1 LPLRVR
7 RRAEAIG
14 GSHRGNTAIKNTSY
28 GAYDIGRMLPPG
40 EYYRRKP
47 QGVVTGGGSKGSI
60 IIRAYAT
67 GEYCHR
73 GHIVRGVR
81 WRRSAAIGGTL

>member
-1 LPLRVR
+1 VLPPGDR
-7 RRAEAIG
+7 
-14 GSHRGNTAIKNTSY
+14 GSAATGSTSY
-28 GAYDIGRMLPPG
+28 GAYDIGRVLLPG

-47 QGVVTGGGSKGSI
+47 QGAVTGGGSRGST
-60 IIRAYAT
+60 ATGAHAT

-81 WRRSAAIGGTL
+81 WRRSAAIGGTP